1 MVINLAQNNS
11 ANQLISQMEEWFS
24 KLPPLPANW
33 RDVIVKVTP
42 WLALIFGVIGV
53 LGSLAAVGVLTFLAP
68 FVVLGGGIGV
78 ASGGII
84 GAILALV
91 ASVLLVMAFPG
102 TRDRKMSGWRLLFF
116 SEAVSIVSS
125 AVAFSVGGIVGALI
139 GFYILFQI
147 KSHYK

>member
-1 MVINLAQNNS
+1 MAQNNS
-11 ANQLISQMEEWFS
+11 VDQLISQMGEWFS
-24 KLPPLPANW
+24 KLPPLPGNW
-33 RDVIVKVTP
+33 RDVIVNITP
-42 WLALIFGVIGV
+42 WLALIFGIIGV

-91 ASVLLVMAFPG
+91 ASVLLVLAFPG
-102 TRDRKMSGWRLLFF
+102 TRDRKMSGWKLLFW
-116 SEAVSIVSS
+116 SEAVSVVSGV
-125 AVAFSVGGIVGALI
+125 VAFSAAGIVGALI

>member
-1 MVINLAQNNS
+1 
-11 ANQLISQMEEWFS
+11 MEEWYG
-24 KLPPLPANW
+24 KLPPLPNNW
-33 RDVIVKVTP
+33 RDVIVTITP

-68 FVVLGGGIGV
+68 VVLLGGGIGV

-84 GAILALV
+84 GAVLALV
-91 ASVLLVMAFPG
+91 ASVLLVLAFPG
-102 TRDRKMSGWRLLFF
+102 TRAKKMSGWNLLFY
-116 SEAVSIVSS
+116 SEVVSVVSS
-125 AVAFSVGGIVGALI
+125 VVAFSVGGVVGALI